1 MIQLANV
8 KLIAA
13 IICFSLFIRGHSA
26 LAVVI
31 YRAAADVH
39 KVLVEKRAVN
49 FWRWAVDGNVNFFIG
64 VFALSV
70 GVYINSCSDYWAYKV
85 GLVKTS
91 SDKDNDSECVA
102 AGAALAA
109 IGWAGTMLNAYG
121 RSHGWFTDNSASSAH
136 APKMK
141 RGASISSDR
150 HYSHLFGNMFIDISQ
165 QYDSATDSILLQY
178 DSLFHDNITFTSQL
192 YSNASGEYD
201 SVGHMLTFYNG
212 IIGTTQTAIAP
223 DDTIHDVATALAKFD
238 GINQAFSDD
247 AMIYGGNSSTLN
259 KRSSD
264 SFWISFTG
272 WGGDTGYLGDL
283 LDWDEFDRAARAEAG
298 DADLFV
304 LNVDGCSNSQYCY
317 VVKSKFCYA
326 AGFSPNQGIAD
337 AIVGEVY
344 IQSFGGLDGD
354 CMSG

>member
-141 RGASISSDR
+141 RGASILVQIAIILI
-150 HYSHLFGNMFIDISQ
+150 YSVICLLIYRSNTTVQLIQYFFNMTACS
-165 QYDSATDSILLQY
+165 
-178 DSLFHDNITFTSQL
+178 
-192 YSNASGEYD
+192 
-201 SVGHMLTFYNG
+201 
-212 IIGTTQTAIAP
+212 TTT
-223 DDTIHDVATALAKFD
+223 
-238 GINQAFSDD
+238 
-247 AMIYGGNSSTLN
+247 
-259 KRSSD
+259 
-264 SFWISFTG
+264 
-272 WGGDTGYLGDL
+272 
-283 LDWDEFDRAARAEAG
+283 
-298 DADLFV
+298 
-304 LNVDGCSNSQYCY
+304 
-317 VVKSKFCYA
+317 
-326 AGFSPNQGIAD
+326 
-337 AIVGEVY
+337 
-344 IQSFGGLDGD
+344 
-354 CMSG
+354 